1 MSLLYRNP
9 AGINILVLIL
19 GDLLLGAG
27 AIYAGFHLR
36 FGGLNEGILEYEP
49 LSVRIAAF
57 VVVIVF
63 CSFFTELYNQD
74 KNPGKKETLLRVA
87 SVIGFSFFI
96 LSALYYIMPF
106 VEIGRGILIISLI
119 IFGILQSSWHLT
131 YEFCLHLPGFAKKV
145 LILGTGQS
153 AEKIGKLINSTN
165 HNYVLSG
172 YINCFIEPAA
182 VPSFHSVGNGNSIM
196 DVARKERAQK
206 IVISLSERRGT
217 LPLKDILNCKLSG
230 IDVLDAPSFYE
241 ELTGKLLIENITPS
255 WFIFSD
261 GFRIT
266 PLKKSSK
273 RISDVIFA
281 FIGLIFALPLI
292 PITALL
298 IKIDSRG
305 PVFFRQVRMG
315 EMERKF
321 VLYKFRTMRQ
331 DAENGTG
338 AVWTQENDPRITRL
352 GRFLRKSRL
361 DEIPQLFNVLKGDM
375 SFIGPRPERPE
386 FVEKLKEIIPYY
398 SERHFVKPGITGWAQ
413 IKYPYGASVEDA
425 IEKLRYDLYYIKHL
439 SIMLDLLIVLETVK
453 VVLFGRGGR

>member
-9 AGINILVLIL
+9 YGIKILVLMI
-19 GDLLLGAG
+19 GDLLLGVG
-27 AIYAGFHLR
+27 AIYAGFYIR
-36 FGGLNEGILEYEP
+36 FSGLKEGILKYEP
-49 LSVRIAAF
+49 LSIRIAAF
-57 VVVIVF
+57 VIAIVF
-63 CSFFTELYNQD
+63 CTFFAELYNMD
-74 KNPGKKETLLRVA
+74 KNFGKKETLLRVML
-87 SVIGFSFFI
+87 VICLSFFT
-96 LSALYYIMPF
+96 LSALYYIIPF
-106 VEIGRGILIISLI
+106 IEIGRGVLAISLI
-119 IFGILQSSWHLT
+119 IFGILQGLWHQT

-145 LILGTGQS
+145 LILGTGPT
-153 AEKIGKLINSTN
+153 AEKIGNLIRSTN

-172 YINCFIEPAA
+172 YINCFIESVA
-182 VPSFHSVGNGNSIM
+182 VPNFYSVGNGSSIM

-206 IVISLSERRGT
+206 LVISLSERRGT

-230 IDVLDAPSFYE
+230 IDVMDAPSFYE

-255 WFIFSD
+255 WFIFSE

-266 PLKKSSK
+266 PLKKNLK
-273 RISDVIFA
+273 RIFDIIFA
-281 FIGLIFALPLI
+281 SIGLIISLPLI
-292 PITALL
+292 PLISLL
-298 IKIDSRG
+298 IRLDSPG
-305 PVFFRQVRMG
+305 QIFFRQVRVG
-315 EMERKF
+315 EREKKF

-331 DAENGTG
+331 DAEEGTG
-338 AVWTQENDPRITRL
+338 AVWAQENDPRITRI

-413 IKYPYGASVEDA
+413 VKYPYGASVEDA
-425 IEKLRYDLYYIKHL
+425 VEKLRYDLYYIKHL
-439 SIMLDLLIVLETVK
+439 SIMLDMLIMLETVK

>member
-1 MSLLYRNP
+1 
-9 AGINILVLIL
+9 
-19 GDLLLGAG
+19 
-27 AIYAGFHLR
+27 
-36 FGGLNEGILEYEP
+36 
-49 LSVRIAAF
+49 
-57 VVVIVF
+57 
-63 CSFFTELYNQD
+63 
-74 KNPGKKETLLRVA
+74 
-87 SVIGFSFFI
+87 
-96 LSALYYIMPF
+96 
-106 VEIGRGILIISLI
+106 
-119 IFGILQSSWHLT
+119 
-131 YEFCLHLPGFAKKV
+131 
-145 LILGTGQS
+145 
-153 AEKIGKLINSTN
+153 
-165 HNYVLSG
+165 
-172 YINCFIEPAA
+172 
-182 VPSFHSVGNGNSIM
+182 M

-315 EMERKF
+315 ERERKF